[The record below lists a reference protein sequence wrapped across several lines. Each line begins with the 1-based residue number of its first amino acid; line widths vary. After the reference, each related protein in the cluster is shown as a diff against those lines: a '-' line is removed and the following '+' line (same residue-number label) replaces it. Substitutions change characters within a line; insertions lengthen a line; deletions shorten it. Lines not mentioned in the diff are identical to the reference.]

1 MNFPLQNIPEA
12 KKDEA
17 WHLECLNAIIYYGGD
32 YQYFKDDRLHDHEN
46 YLITEGRFDPKQF
59 EYLTD
64 MYGITSPARFVNYP
78 LIMPKLDLLVGELVS
93 QPLQYTVQVIN
104 RDAINRKNEAKIA
117 VAAETLMR
125 PERRKIEAA
134 LGTKLED
141 DEVAEAIPEDIEKF
155 MNTKFR
161 DHIEEQVDIGLEY
174 CINKWRLK
182 DVFKRG
188 FLDLTITRKS
198 FYRVYIKNGDP
209 YVERLDPR
217 CMIYDIDAETESLSN
232 ANYVAVCKYY
242 TVNEILDRF
251 KLSKK
256 QADKLEELR
265 SMEQGFFMEANQVF
279 ENYIDY
285 ENRATLKIA
294 VVDAQWKSIRMMKF
308 REKENPYD
316 KEHPYLEMLPDDYKP
331 KKGAEEK
338 IVEKA
343 VTDIRQAVRI
353 GTDILIEWGRKPNQI
368 RYEDNYA
375 NTQLDFFGIVKNG
388 VSGPAL
394 SVVDTCKNIQLFYN
408 VVMHHIDLALAR
420 SGGKAVVYDMAQ
432 KPNGMSNEEVL
443 YHLKN
448 SGIVAINSK
457 QEGNQ
462 INSFNQFQ
470 QIDLTLSASVS
481 NLINL
486 KAMLEDTIDRLT
498 GISAARAGITKSGD
512 LVGVNERNVMQSSL
526 ITAPLYDLH
535 YRCVGDVL
543 QGVANL
549 MKMAW
554 GNGGKMVNVYGD
566 TGMQFFKIDS
576 GIALDE
582 YGIFIENS
590 GKEVA
595 DKNIMMQLLNQSLAS
610 GNIDI
615 LPVIQAVRADS
626 ATEVESILKKGLGEV
641 QAIQNQLKEREVA
654 ALEQANT
661 IAQQK
666 NDIEVQKIQV
676 PAQVTMQKTE
686 LDNKNKLEVQ
696 ALKNRGTEDITEAN
710 RKNKL
715 DEIMLSS
722 ANKEEQT
729 LT

>member
-1 MNFPLQNIPEA
+1 MNFPLQNIPES
-12 KKDEA
+12 KKNEE
-17 WHLECLNAIIYYGGD
+17 WHLECLNAIVFYAGD
-32 YQYFKDDRLHDHEN
+32 YQFFRDDRLHDHEN
-46 YLITEGRFDPKQF
+46 FLITEGRFDPKQY

-64 MYGITSPARFVNYP
+64 MYGITSPARLVNYP

-93 QPLQYTVQVIN
+93 QPLQYTVNVIN
-104 RDAINRKNEAKIA
+104 RDALNRKNEAKISA
-117 VAAETLMR
+117 GAEVLMR
-125 PERRKIEAA
+125 PVRRKMEKI
-134 LGTKLED
+134 LGTRLED
-141 DEVAEAIPEDIEKF
+141 QEVAESIPDDIEKF

-182 DVFKRG
+182 DVFARG
-188 FLDLTITRKS
+188 FLDLCITRKS

-242 TVNEILDRF
+242 TINEILDRY

-265 SMEQGFFMEANQVF
+265 NMEQGFFMEANRVF

-285 ENRATLKIA
+285 ENRTTLKVA
-294 VVDAQWKSIRMMKF
+294 VIDAQWKSIRMMKF

-316 KEHPYLEMLPDDYKP
+316 KENPYLEMLPDDYKP
-331 KKGAEEK
+331 KKGEK

-343 VTDIRQAVRI
+343 VTDIRQATRI
-353 GTDILIEWGRKPNQI
+353 GEDTLIEWGRKPNQI

-394 SVVDTCKNIQLFYN
+394 SVVDTCKNIQIFYN
-408 VVMHHIDLALAR
+408 IVMYHIELALAR
-420 SGGKAVVYDMAQ
+420 SGGKAVVYDVSQ
-432 KPNGMSNEEVL
+432 KPNGMSYEDVM

-448 SGIVAINSK
+448 SGILPINSK

-470 QIDLTLSASVS
+470 QIDLTLSQSVA

-486 KAMLEDTIDRLT
+486 KAMLEDTMDRLT

-526 ITAPLYDLH
+526 ITARLYDIH

-543 QGVANL
+543 QGVANM

-566 TGMQFFKIDS
+566 TGMQFFKIDDA
-576 GIALDE
+576 IALDE

-590 GKEVA
+590 GKEVN
-595 DKNIMMQLLNQSLAS
+595 DKNIMMQILNQAAANGTVDL
-610 GNIDI
+610 

-626 ATEVESILKKGLGEV
+626 ATEVEYILKKGLEGV

-654 ALEQANT
+654 AMEQANK
-661 IAQQK
+661 IAQEKNQIDIQK
-666 NDIEVQKIQV
+666 VQIPAQATLQKTQMDNQTKVEVQK
-676 PAQVTMQKTE
+676 M
-686 LDNKNKLEVQ
+686 KNENDRDLNQ
-696 ALKNRGTEDITEAN
+696 ADRV
-710 RKNKL
+710 NKL
-715 DEIMLSS
+715 DEIMLNT
-722 ANKEEQT
+722 ANKEEKT

>member
-12 KKDEA
+12 KKNEE
-17 WHLECLNAIIYYGGD
+17 WHLECVNAILYYAGD
-32 YQYFKDDRLHDHEN
+32 YQYFRDDRLHDHEN

-64 MYGITSPARFVNYP
+64 MYGMTSPAQLVNYP

-93 QPLQYTVQVIN
+93 QPLQFTVNVIN
-104 RDAINRKNEAKIA
+104 RDAVNRKNEAKVT

-125 PERRKIEAA
+125 PIRRELEKV

-141 DEVAEAIPEDIEKF
+141 QEVAEAIPDDIEKF

-161 DHIEEQVDIGLEY
+161 DHIEDQVDIGLKY
-174 CINKWRLK
+174 CIHKWRLK
-182 DVFKRG
+182 DVFSRA
-188 FLDLTITRKS
+188 FLDLLITRKS
-198 FYRVYIKNGDP
+198 FYRCYIKNGDP

-232 ANYVAVCKYY
+232 ANYVAVVKYY
-242 TVNEILDRF
+242 TINEIMDRF
-251 KLSKK
+251 RLSKK

-265 SMEQGFFMEANQVF
+265 NLDQRFFIEANRVF

-285 ENRATLKIA
+285 ENSTTLKIA

-308 REKENPYD
+308 REKDNPYD

-331 KKGAEEK
+331 KKGER
-338 IVEKA
+338 IVSKA
-343 VTDIRQAVRI
+343 VTDIRQAIRV
-353 GTDILIEWGRKPNQI
+353 GEEILLEWGRKPNQI

-394 SVVDTCKNIQLFYN
+394 SVVDMCKNIQIFYN
-408 VVMHHIDLALAR
+408 ITMYHIELALAR
-420 SGGKAVVYDMAQ
+420 SGGKAVVYDVSQ
-432 KPNGMSNEEVL
+432 KPNGMSTEEVL
-443 YHLKN
+443 YHIKN
-448 SGIVAINSK
+448 SGIIPINSK

-462 INSFNQFQ
+462 MSNFNQFG
-470 QIDLTLSASVS
+470 QIDLTLSSSVS

-486 KAMLEDTIDRLT
+486 KAMLEDTMDRLT

-526 ITAPLYDLH
+526 ITARLFDLH

-543 QGVANL
+543 QGMANL

-566 TGMQFFKIDS
+566 TGMEFFKIDDA
-576 GIALDE
+576 IALDE

-595 DKNIMMQLLNQSLAS
+595 DKNIMMQLLNQALAS

-626 ATEVESILKKGLGEV
+626 ATEVEYILKKGLEGV

-654 ALEQANT
+654 AQEQANQ

-666 NDIEVQKIQV
+666 NDIEVQKIQT
-676 PAQVTMQKTE
+676 PAQVALQKTQ
-686 LDNKNKLEVQ
+686 LDNQNKLDVQ
-696 ALKNRGTEDITEAN
+696 KLKNENDRDLNQAD
-710 RKNKL
+710 RVNKL
-715 DEIMLSS
+715 DEIMLN
-722 ANKEEQT
+722 ATNKAEKT
-729 LT
+729 LE